1 MTRFIGVKPDGTAY
15 SNEEIDEE
23 LRKAFADNDN
33 ERIDSIVEYMVRR
46 MPYVRAEGP
55 GTV

>member
-15 SNEEIDEE
+15 SNEELDEE